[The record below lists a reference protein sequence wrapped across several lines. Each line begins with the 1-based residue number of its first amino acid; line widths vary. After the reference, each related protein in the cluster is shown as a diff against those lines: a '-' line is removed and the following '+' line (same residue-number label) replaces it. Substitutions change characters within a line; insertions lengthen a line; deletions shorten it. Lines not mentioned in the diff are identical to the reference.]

1 MATVDTSTDLG
12 DRRTERESGVTSGVA
27 QTQAESAVMAK
38 TAANFDD
45 VNAGLQQMLS
55 TLMSELSVL
64 SSAWK
69 GLGAAAF
76 EQVKVQYAEDLKK
89 LNAALAQ
96 TADSIKVSGVGY
108 DTSDTEAQS
117 RVANSG
123 GSFQLPL

>member
-1 MATVDTSTDLG
+1 M
-12 DRRTERESGVTSGVA
+12 A
-27 QTQAESAVMAK
+27 QTQAQSAVMAS
-38 TAANFDD
+38 TANKFDD
-45 VNAGLQQMLS
+45 VNGQLQQMLS
-55 TLMSELSVL
+55 TLMNELSVL

-96 TADSIKVSGVGY
+96 TADSIKVSGAGY
-108 DTSDTEAQS
+108 DASDSEAQS

>member
-1 MATVDTSTDLG
+1 M
-12 DRRTERESGVTSGVA
+12 TSGVA

-89 LNAALAQ
+89 LNGALAQ

-108 DTSDTEAQS
+108 DASDTEAQS

>member
-1 MATVDTSTDLG
+1 M
-12 DRRTERESGVTSGVA
+12 TSGVA
-27 QTQAESAVMAK
+27 QTQAQSAVMAN
-38 TAANFDD
+38 TAAKFDD
-45 VNAGLQQMLS
+45 VNASLQQMLS